1 MRQHVLFHMLL
12 LLEGFVAPLMGT
24 LEGPLVAA
32 HVPIKLAFTYEVAV
46 DADWALKFCFL
57 FDFRCT
63 DYNRS
68 IHAMHIRASLLFF
81 FVRSC
86 CVRPQFLVG
95 PRLVDAL
102 LGSL

>member
-1 MRQHVLFHMLL
+1 MLL

-46 DADWALKFCFL
+46 DADRALEFGFL
-57 FDFRCT
+57 FDFGWT
-63 DYNRS
+63 GYNRS
-68 IHAMHIRASLLFF
+68 IHALHIAASLLFF
-81 FVRSC
+81 FVTSH

-95 PRLVDAL
+95 LRLAVAL